1 MAWYAIYTR
10 PRHEKSVF
18 TSLEEK
24 EIDAFL
30 PLTREIRQWKDRKKE
45 VEIPLFSGYVFINIE
60 LKNRLYA
67 LETNGVVRL
76 IGFGGK
82 PAQIPDW
89 QIEQLKRL
97 VESQTTVIPENWL
110 RTGDSVE
117 VTEGPLAGI
126 RGYLQE
132 KRGQH
137 SVVILLEGIRQAA
150 SFVVEAGQVRKVNP
164 EEAGGNT

>member
-10 PRHEKSVF
+10 PRHEKSVL
-18 TSLEEK
+18 TALEEK
-24 EIDAFL
+24 GIAAFL
-30 PLTREIRQWKDRKKE
+30 PLTREMRQWKDRKKE

-60 LKNRLYA
+60 LKNKLYA

-97 VESQTTVIPENWL
+97 VESQTTVVAENWL

-117 VTEGPLAGI
+117 VTV
-126 RGYLQE
+126 
-132 KRGQH
+132 KK
-137 SVVILLEGIRQAA
+137 VA
-150 SFVVEAGQVRKVNP
+150 S
-164 EEAGGNT
+164 EEAGDNV

>member
-1 MAWYAIYTR
+1 M
-10 PRHEKSVF
+10 KSVL
-18 TSLEEK
+18 TALEEK
-24 EIDAFL
+24 GIDAFL
-30 PLTREIRQWKDRKKE
+30 PLTREMRQWKDRKKE

-60 LKNRLYA
+60 LKNKLYA

-97 VESQTTVIPENWL
+97 VESQTTVVAENWL

-137 SVVILLEGIRQAA
+137 SIVILLEGIRQAA
-150 SFVVEAGQVRKVNP
+150 SFVVEVGKVKKVAS
-164 EEAGGNT
+164 EEAGDNA

>member
-24 EIDAFL
+24 GIDAFL
-30 PLTREIRQWKDRKKE
+30 PLTIEMRQWKDRKKE

-60 LKNRLYA
+60 LKNKLYA

-97 VESQTTVIPENWL
+97 VVSQTTVIAEDWL

-117 VTEGPLAGI
+117 VVEGPLAGI

-150 SFVVEAGQVRKVNP
+150 SFVVEASQVKKV
-164 EEAGGNT
+164 ESEKTAGDA